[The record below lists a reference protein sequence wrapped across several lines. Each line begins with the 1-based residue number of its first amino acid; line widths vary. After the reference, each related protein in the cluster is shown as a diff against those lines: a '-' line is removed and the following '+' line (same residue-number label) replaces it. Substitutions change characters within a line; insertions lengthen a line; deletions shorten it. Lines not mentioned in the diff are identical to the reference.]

1 MCKWYEQPGREADG
15 VVSTRVRLARNLRD
29 IPFPARMTPG
39 QRREMNRKVYD
50 ALREPMAEAGLPLGF
65 VEMDSLS
72 DLQAAAM
79 VERHC
84 ISPEFAREREGR
96 ALLISE
102 NESVSIML
110 GEEDHIRIQ
119 TLLPG
124 LALDEAYVLA
134 GGVDTLLSQRLD
146 FAYDANLGYLTAC
159 PTNLGTG
166 LRASVMLHLPALE
179 SRAAMNAITA
189 MVSKIGLTVRGMYGE
204 GSGSKASLYQ
214 LSNQVTLGISEEA
227 ALSNL
232 KSIAAQI
239 LSKER
244 SARDSLDRAKLE
256 DMVWRALGLLGS
268 ARILSGEEFMNL
280 ISAVRLGAYMK
291 ILPVD
296 VMAVSRLM
304 VDCQPAMLQLS
315 QGGAD
320 QPLPMETAERDR
332 LRADHVRRT
341 LGGAAFAG

>member
-1 MCKWYEQPGREADG
+1 MYKWYEQEGSQSDG

-29 IPFPARMTPG
+29 IPFPARMTAR
-39 QRREMNRKVYD
+39 QRQELNRRVYD
-50 ALREPMAEAGLPLGF
+50 ALREPMDEAGLGLAYL
-65 VEMDSLS
+65 EMDSLS

-96 ALLISE
+96 ALLLSE

-134 GGVDTLLSQRLD
+134 GGIDTLLAQKLDIAFDQRM
-146 FAYDANLGYLTAC
+146 GYLTAC

-214 LSNQVTLGISEEA
+214 LSNQVTLGISEEG

-232 KSIAAQI
+232 KSITGQI
-239 LSKER
+239 LDRER
-244 SARDSLDRAKLE
+244 SARKSLDQEKLA

-268 ARILSGEEFMNL
+268 ARILSAEEFMNL
-280 ISAVRLGAYMK
+280 ISAVRLGVYTGLLQMDP
-291 ILPVD
+291 I
-296 VMAVSRLM
+296 AVSRLM

-315 QGGAD
+315 EVKTGQA
-320 QPLPMETAERDR
+320 LPMEAGQQDR
-332 LRADHVRRT
+332 LRAARVRRT
-341 LGGAAFAG
+341 VGASAFEG